1 MSYIE
6 SILLGIIQGITEFL
20 PISSSGHLL
29 IGRWLFDIKISDSGS
44 FFEIFLHGGT
54 LLSILF
60 YWKNDL
66 IDNIKK
72 NIKGDSNFFLNIL
85 FGTIPAAI
93 IGLLFK
99 DKIDDYFFDVQN
111 ISYLSLSYFFLAV
124 ILFLTKNKYKKEIPS
139 MTISYKFALLIG
151 IAQCFAIIPGIS
163 RSGMTIAIA
172 IFLGINKKL
181 ATNFSFMLAI
191 PILSFSFIGSL
202 FDNSHLLNSNF
213 LLLTV
218 GFLSSFMT
226 GYFVI
231 GLLVKMIEN
240 QRLWYFSIYCLF
252 VSITLGCY
260 YGL

>member
-6 SILLGIIQGITEFL
+6 SILLGIVQGITEFL

-29 IGRWLFDIKISDSGS
+29 IGRSLFDIKISDSGS

-66 IDNIKK
+66 IK
-72 NIKGDSNFFLNIL
+72 NIRKTMRGDPNLFFNIIL
-85 FGTIPAAI
+85 GTIPAAI
-93 IGLLFK
+93 VGLLFK

-111 ISYLSLSYFFLAV
+111 ISYLSLSYLFLAV
-124 ILFLTKNKYKKEIPS
+124 ILFSTKNKHKNVDAYD
-139 MTISYKFALLIG
+139 TILYKFAFLIG

-172 IFLGINKKL
+172 IFLGINKKV

-202 FDNSHLLNSNF
+202 IDNLYLLNNNF
-213 LLLTV
+213 WVLVL
-218 GFLSSFMT
+218 GFLSSFIT

-231 GLLVKMIEN
+231 DLLVRIIEN

-252 VSITLGCY
+252 ISIVLGSY

>member
-1 MSYIE
+1 M
-6 SILLGIIQGITEFL
+6 
-20 PISSSGHLL
+20 
-29 IGRWLFDIKISDSGS
+29 
-44 FFEIFLHGGT
+44 
-54 LLSILF
+54 
-60 YWKNDL
+60 
-66 IDNIKK
+66 
-72 NIKGDSNFFLNIL
+72 
-85 FGTIPAAI
+85 
-93 IGLLFK
+93 
-99 DKIDDYFFDVQN
+99 
-111 ISYLSLSYFFLAV
+111 
-124 ILFLTKNKYKKEIPS
+124 
-139 MTISYKFALLIG
+139 LIG

-202 FDNSHLLNSNF
+202 FDNLHLLNSNF

-252 VSITLGCY
+252 ISIMLGCY